1 MTKFGNELRRSFVKR
16 RDADYTGYTTGASH
30 SCEFHN
36 VVCESDT
43 MRHVESLGFIKHNVK
58 RTTGGITPR
67 FLNLGT
73 RWEWSAL
80 LPGRI
85 SSGDKV
91 LERKMNGSNSRAV
104 VLPAI

>member
-16 RDADYTGYTTGASH
+16 RDADYTGYTTDASH

-36 VVCESDT
+36 VACESDT
-43 MRHVESLGFIKHNVK
+43 VRHVESLCLMKHNVK

-73 RWEWSAL
+73 RW
-80 LPGRI
+80 
-85 SSGDKV
+85 K
-91 LERKMNGSNSRAV
+91 
-104 VLPAI
+104 